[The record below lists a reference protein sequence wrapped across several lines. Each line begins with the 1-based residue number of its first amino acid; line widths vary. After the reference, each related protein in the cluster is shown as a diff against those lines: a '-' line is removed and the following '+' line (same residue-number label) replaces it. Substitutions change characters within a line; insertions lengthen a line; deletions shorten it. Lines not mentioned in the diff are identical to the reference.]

1 MDFLRGLLYRLA
13 HHGMGHRLAGRK
25 GGTTND
31 VIDPIRAAQAGDF
44 QTMSTRTFLIMATLT
59 SACAMLVIKTPN
71 RTQNGAIRIAVT
83 IAVTLLDDAAEVPAS
98 ET

>member
-1 MDFLRGLLYRLA
+1 
-13 HHGMGHRLAGRK
+13 
-25 GGTTND
+25 
-31 VIDPIRAAQAGDF
+31 
-44 QTMSTRTFLIMATLT
+44 MATLT